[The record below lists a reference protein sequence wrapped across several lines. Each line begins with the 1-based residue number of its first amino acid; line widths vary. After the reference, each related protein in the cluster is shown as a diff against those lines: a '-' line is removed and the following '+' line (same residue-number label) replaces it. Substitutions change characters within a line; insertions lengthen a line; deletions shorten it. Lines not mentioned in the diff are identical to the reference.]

1 MAPQKVMK
9 AMKATTPVKKA
20 EMAKNAMKATT
31 PVKKAEKAMKA
42 TTSVKAMKADTAKP
56 PVMKAEKA
64 KIAMKA
70 TKAKAKAKSKATVE
84 EPKTVVWKKVWQKS
98 YDGKY
103 RSWVLLK
110 LEQDRG
116 AVVEHWQGTLH

>member
-1 MAPQKVMK
+1 MAPKKAIK
-9 AMKATTPVKKA
+9 AMKATTPVKKS
-20 EMAKNAMKATT
+20 EMAKFTTKATT
-31 PVKKAEKAMKA
+31 PVKKATTPVKKATTPVKKAMKA
-42 TTSVKAMKADTAKP
+42 ETPVKKATTPVK
-56 PVMKAEKA
+56 KA

-70 TKAKAKAKSKATVE
+70 TQAKAGAKSRAKV
-84 EPKTVVWKKVWQKS
+84 VVWKKVWPKS

>member
-1 MAPQKVMK
+1 
-9 AMKATTPVKKA
+9 
-20 EMAKNAMKATT
+20 MAKNAMKATT
-31 PVKKAEKAMKA
+31 PMKKAEKAMKA
-42 TTSVKAMKADTAKP
+42 TTSMKAMKADTAKP

-70 TKAKAKAKSKATVE
+70 TKAKAKAKSKTVVWE
-84 EPKTVVWKKVWQKS
+84 EPKVVVSKKSWQCS

-110 LEQDRG
+110 LDMDNNE
-116 AVVEHWQGTLH
+116 VVEHWQGTLHSA

>member
-1 MAPQKVMK
+1 MLKALDRLQLFVSAMAPKKAIK

-20 EMAKNAMKATT
+20 AMATNAM
-31 PVKKAEKAMKA
+31 
-42 TTSVKAMKADTAKP
+42 KAMKADTAKP

-64 KIAMKA
+64 KIAMKP
-70 TKAKAKAKSKATVE
+70 TKAKPKSKAKANLKAKVE
-84 EPKTVVWKKVWQKS
+84 EPKTVLWKKVWQRS

-110 LEQDRG
+110 LEQGRG
-116 AVVEHWQGTLH
+116 AVVEHWQGTLR